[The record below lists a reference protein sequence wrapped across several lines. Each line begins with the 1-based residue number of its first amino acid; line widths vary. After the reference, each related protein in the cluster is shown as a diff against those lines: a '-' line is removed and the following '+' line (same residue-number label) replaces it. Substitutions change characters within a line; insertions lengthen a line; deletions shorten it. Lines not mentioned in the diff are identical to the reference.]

1 MPAPDLTPQ
10 VPGEPLTDTA
20 ADPQAAKRAELE
32 AIAALNAPEVIDGLA
47 TMTGDELALLREIEA
62 GGKGRVTVL
71 GAIDAALAPPKA
83 AAGRDQAHA
92 DVPPELSVVVAGAL
106 FDFLGFATT
115 RDKVISLGATETPD
129 AAMNALEEW
138 ASTRGLQLDEPEV
151 AYWQGARHGTGR
163 TAGGRPGCKCC
174 RCGQRRRRPAAASR
188 RADRAG
194 LGCAGAGGEGL
205 TCARTAKAAWA
216 A

>member
-1 MPAPDLTPQ
+1 MPAPDLKPQ
-10 VPGEPLTDTA
+10 TPGEPLTDTA

-92 DVPPELSVVVAGAL
+92 DVSPELSVVVAGAL
-106 FDFLGFATT
+106 FDFLGFLTS
-115 RDKVISLGATETPD
+115 RDQVITAGASEDPS
-129 AAMNALEEW
+129 AVKEAVEEW
-138 ASTRGLQLDEPEV
+138 AAARGLQLDEPAV
-151 AYWQGARHGTGR
+151 ADWQERGTELTSLQVGDQ
-163 TAGGRPGCKCC
+163 A
-174 RCGQRRRRPAAASR
+174 
-188 RADRAG
+188 
-194 LGCAGAGGEGL
+194 AGAAGVGSGAGDPQPRHAVL
-205 TCARTAKAAWA
+205 TEQGWVVPAPEAKG
-216 A
+216 